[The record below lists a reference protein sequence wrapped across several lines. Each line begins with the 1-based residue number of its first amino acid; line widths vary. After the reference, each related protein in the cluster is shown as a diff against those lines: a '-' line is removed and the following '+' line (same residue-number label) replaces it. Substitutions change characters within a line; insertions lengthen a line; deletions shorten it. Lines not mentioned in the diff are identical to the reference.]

1 MTKELYRAHERL
13 ILARLEIDL
22 IKTIH
27 KGTLGKRFH
36 KTIAGEVELLLI
48 AAAVLIGHVQDTP
61 RNSTDIARQLGI
73 PRATVQRKLG
83 ALVKRGTIRVQGRR
97 YLMTDRKPG
106 DDHSYIDLALSLI
119 RNAATKSISSVK

>member
-1 MTKELYRAHERL
+1 MPLYRARERL

-48 AAAVLIGHVQDTP
+48 AAAVLIGHVQETP

-83 ALVKRGTIRVQGRR
+83 VLVKRGTVRVIAHRR
-97 YLMTDRKPG
+97 YCMADRKPG
-106 DDHSYIDLALSLI
+106 DDYSYVDMALALI
-119 RNAATKSISSVK
+119 RRAATKSVTTER